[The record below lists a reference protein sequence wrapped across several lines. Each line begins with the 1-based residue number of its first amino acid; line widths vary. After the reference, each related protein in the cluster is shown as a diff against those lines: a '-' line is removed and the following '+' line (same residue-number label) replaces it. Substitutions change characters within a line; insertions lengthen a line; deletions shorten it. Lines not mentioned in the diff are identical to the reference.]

1 MLNHLPHT
9 RSEEDVTSAVT
20 KGTSPAFSWV
30 VSTQTEVPP
39 QLSGG
44 NRAALGSEDG
54 ATMAHTT
61 AWPSGSNI
69 STTFGA
75 SPRAAAPQLQ
85 VRTRASSFQVVLRG
99 WCCTLLCA
107 TMARIPCRGRGAKKV
122 LFSIC
127 KDTCWFL
134 TTSLS

>member
-85 VRTRASSFQVVLRG
+85 VRTRASSFQVVLKEAGAAR
-99 WCCTLLCA
+99 CCVPPWLES
-107 TMARIPCRGRGAKKV
+107 PVEEEGQKKSFSPSAKTPV
-122 LFSIC
+122 G
-127 KDTCWFL
+127 FL
-134 TTSLS
+134 PHR